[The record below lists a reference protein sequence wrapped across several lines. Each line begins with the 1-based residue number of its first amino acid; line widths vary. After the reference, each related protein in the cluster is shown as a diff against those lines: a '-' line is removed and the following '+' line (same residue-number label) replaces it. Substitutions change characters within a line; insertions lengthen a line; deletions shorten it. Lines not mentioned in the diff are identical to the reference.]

1 MSINLAVRYSHPS
14 ATSALV
20 RYARIDNT
28 SSPVYT
34 TITPN
39 PPVSSATSAIVVA
52 TNVPNGQYAIELTP
66 IYADL
71 RVCTP
76 EFVYTD
82 SCPGLISINA
92 YIDSGNMI
100 VQFVA
105 DASVPKARITINYPN
120 GGQYVQNHVNTGGL
134 VTVSIPIPSG
144 QTGVFGIL
152 GQSVC
157 DEGSGFYSPYSN
169 QVTVNNAGSVTPI
182 AGVFKVA
189 NSSVNI
195 CNLTGITLYTN
206 GAFTIGTVL
215 YQDALLTTPLTGYAY
230 VVNNGDTKMY
240 DVDTLTGQVLTD
252 TTYACNVVI
261 TNMVLVNNYKI
272 NSVTGISGF
281 SLPGAVPST
290 GIGSQY
296 IGMHNPILASY
307 VIDVNVSSDVGAAGR
322 LVLYRNNIQIEC
334 NNVSGNGTYS
344 FGSHSFAATDK
355 IEIAAD
361 PSSC

>member
-34 TITPN
+34 TVTPN
-39 PPVSSATSAIVVA
+39 PPVSPTTSAIVVA

-71 RVCTP
+71 RTCTP

-82 SCPGLISINA
+82 ACPGLISINA

-105 DASVPKARITINYPN
+105 EATIPKARITINYPN

-144 QTGVFGIL
+144 QTGTFSIL

-169 QVTVNNAGSVTPI
+169 QVTVNNTGGITPI
-182 AGVFKVA
+182 AGNFRVA
-189 NSSVNI
+189 NTTVNI
-195 CNLTGITLYTN
+195 CNLTPVTLYTN
-206 GAFTIGTVL
+206 GAFSIGSVL
-215 YQDALLTTPLTGYAY
+215 YQDSLLTTQLTGYTY
-230 VVNNGDTKMY
+230 VANSGNSTIY
-240 DVDTLTGQVLTD
+240 TVDTLTGQVLAD
-252 TTYACNVVI
+252 STYACNVVI
-261 TNMVLVNNYKI
+261 TNLNLTDNYKI

-281 SLPGAVPST
+281 SLPGAVPSS
-290 GIGSQY
+290 GIGHQY
-296 IGMHNPILASY
+296 IGIRNPIIATAT
-307 VIDVNVSSDVGAAGR
+307 VDVNVTSNTGATGK
-322 LVLYRNNIQIEC
+322 LGLYRNEILLEC
-334 NNVSGNGTYS
+334 LNVTGDGTYT
-344 FGSHSFAATDK
+344 FGAHSYAVADK
-355 IEIAAD
+355 LEVIAD
-361 PSSC
+361 SGSC